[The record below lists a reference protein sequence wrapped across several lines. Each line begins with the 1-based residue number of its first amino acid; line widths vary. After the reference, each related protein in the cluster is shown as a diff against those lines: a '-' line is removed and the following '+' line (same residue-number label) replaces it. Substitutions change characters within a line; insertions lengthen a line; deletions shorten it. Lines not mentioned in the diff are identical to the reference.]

1 MIPLFRSWHTIWM
14 QSMYEADCIFSMVS
28 WQTVREA
35 QKQTVC
41 GRLLCFYDERK
52 HSGCSLPVFIWKQ
65 RILQCLCTADVIFQ
79 FVHEYRDAA
88 KSKTYGSQ
96 WKKQHLSKQRCL
108 LLRVMFSRIC
118 MDSMWIFRM
127 HSKGIFLYIGESA
140 QIPYEFILMCANA
153 DSSL

>member
-1 MIPLFRSWHTIWM
+1 MMKGSI
-14 QSMYEADCIFSMVS
+14 
-28 WQTVREA
+28 
-35 QKQTVC
+35 
-41 GRLLCFYDERK
+41 
-52 HSGCSLPVFIWKQ
+52 
-65 RILQCLCTADVIFQ
+65 ADVVCLFL
-79 FVHEYRDAA
+79 
-88 KSKTYGSQ
+88 YGSKESCNAYAQ
-96 WKKQHLSKQRCL
+96 LMSFFNLFMRIGMPQSRRHMAASEKKQHLSKQRCL